1 MQPGPP
7 KFQRRKDDRPGE
19 IVTAALAVFSEK
31 GFAAAKLDE
40 IARRAG
46 VSKGALYLYYETK
59 EDIFHAVVKTAVAPN
74 VEMVKA
80 RLEAFPGPFGGLL
93 EIFLP
98 TIAGVLSVSPVASI
112 GKMVISEGRN
122 FPELARYWHDELVT
136 PMIGIVS
143 GLIGR
148 AQDRGEVRPGDP
160 KLYAIE
166 IISPFLMALLWRE
179 TFVPVGAEP
188 FDLNALAAQHLGVL
202 KGGMLTS
209 NPTARS
215 AS

>member
-7 KFQRRKDDRPGE
+7 KFQRRKEDRPGE
-19 IVTAALAVFSEK
+19 IVAAALAVFSEK

-59 EDIFHAVVKTAVAPN
+59 EEIFHAVVKTAVAPDIDRI
-74 VEMVKA
+74 KA

-93 EIFLP
+93 EVLLP
-98 TIAGVLSVSPVASI
+98 TVASLLTGSPAVGI
-112 GKMVISEGRN
+112 AKMVISEGRN
-122 FPELARYWHDELVT
+122 FPELARYWHDEMVD
-136 PMIGIVS
+136 PMIGLLS

-148 AQDRGEVRPGDP
+148 AQARGEVRPGDP
-160 KLYAIE
+160 RMIAIQ

-179 TFVPVGAEP
+179 TFTPVGAAP
-188 FDLNALAAQHLGVL
+188 FDLNALAAQHLSVL
-202 KGGMLTS
+202 KGGLLTDGS
-209 NPTARS
+209 PS
-215 AS
+215 

>member
-7 KFQRRKDDRPGE
+7 KFQRRKEDRPGE
-19 IVTAALAVFSEK
+19 IVAAALAVFSEK

-59 EDIFHAVVKTAVAPN
+59 EDIFHAVVKTAVVPDI
-74 VEMVKA
+74 ERIKQ

-93 EIFLP
+93 DIFLP
-98 TIAGVLSVSPVASI
+98 TIAGVLSVSPVAGI
-112 GKMVISEGRN
+112 GKMVITEGRN
-122 FPELARYWHDELVT
+122 FPELARYWHDELVS
-136 PMIGIVS
+136 PMVGLMS
-143 GLIGR
+143 GLIAR
-148 AQDRGEVRPGDP
+148 AQARGELRDGDP
-160 KLYAIE
+160 RMFAIQ

-179 TFVPVGAEP
+179 TFVPIGAEP
-188 FDLNALAAQHLGVL
+188 FDLGALAAQHLAVL
-202 KGGMLTS
+202 KAGLLT
-209 NPTARS
+209 NGS

>member
-7 KFQRRKDDRPGE
+7 KFQRRKEDRPGE
-19 IVTAALAVFSEK
+19 IALAALAVFSEK

-74 VEMVKA
+74 LAAVRA
-80 RLEAFPGPFGGLL
+80 RIEAFPGGFGDLL
-93 EIFLP
+93 TLLLP
-98 TIAGVLSVSPVASI
+98 VMAQILSVSPVAGI

-122 FPELARYWHDELVT
+122 FPELARYWHDELVA
-136 PMIGIVS
+136 PMLALMS
-143 GLIGR
+143 GRIAA
-148 AQDRGEVRPGDP
+148 AQDQGEVRPGDP
-160 KLYAIE
+160 RLFAIQ
-166 IISPFLMALLWRE
+166 IVSPFLMALLWRE
-179 TFVPVGAEP
+179 TFVPIGAP
-188 FDLNALAAQHLGVL
+188 ALPLDALAAQHLAVL
-202 KGGMLTS
+202 KAGLLIPG
-209 NPTARS
+209 A

>member
-7 KFQRRKDDRPGE
+7 KFQRRKEDRPGE
-19 IVTAALAVFSEK
+19 IVAAALAVFSEK

-59 EDIFHAVVKTAVAPN
+59 EDIFHAVVKTAVAPD
-74 VEMVKA
+74 VERVKA

-93 EIFLP
+93 EMFLP
-98 TIAGVLSVSPVASI
+98 TIASILSVSPVAGI

-122 FPELARYWHDELVT
+122 FPELARYWHDELVE
-136 PMIGIVS
+136 PMIGLIS
-143 GLIGR
+143 GLITR
-148 AQDRGEVRPGDP
+148 AQDSGEVRPGDP
-160 KLYAIE
+160 KMLAMQIV
-166 IISPFLMALLWRE
+166 SPFLMALLWRE
-179 TFVPVGAEP
+179 TFVPIGARP
-188 FDLNALAAQHLGVL
+188 FDLNELAAQHLSVL
-202 KGGMLTS
+202 KSGLLTG
-209 NPTARS
+209 S

>member
-19 IVTAALAVFSEK
+19 IVAAALAVFSEK
-31 GFAAAKLDE
+31 GFAAARLDE

-59 EDIFHAVVKTAVAPN
+59 EDIFHAVVKTAVAPD

-80 RLEAFPGPFGGLL
+80 RLEAFPGPAAGLL
-93 EIFLP
+93 EVFLP
-98 TIAGVLSVSPVASI
+98 TIASILSVSPVASI

-122 FPELARYWHDELVT
+122 FPELARYWHDELVA

-143 GLIGR
+143 GMIKR
-148 AQDRGEVRPGDP
+148 AQERGEVRAGDA
-160 KLYAIE
+160 KLFAIE
-166 IISPFLMALLWRE
+166 IVSPFLMALLWRE
-179 TFVPVGAEP
+179 TFVPIGAQP
-188 FDLNALAAQHLGVL
+188 FDLNALAAQHLSVL
-202 KGGMLTS
+202 KGGMLT
-209 NPTARS
+209 PGGVP
-215 AS
+215 

>member
-7 KFQRRKDDRPGE
+7 KFQRRKEDRPGE

-59 EDIFHAVVKTAVAPN
+59 EDIFHAVVKTAVVPDI
-74 VEMVKA
+74 ERIKG

-98 TIAGVLSVSPVASI
+98 TIAGILSVSPVAGI

-122 FPELARYWHDELVT
+122 FPELARYWHDELVA
-136 PMIGIVS
+136 PMIGMVS
-143 GLIGR
+143 GLIAR

-160 KLYAIE
+160 RLYAIE
-166 IISPFLMALLWRE
+166 MVGPFLMALLWRE
-179 TFVPVGAEP
+179 TFTPIGAEP
-188 FDLNALAAQHLGVL
+188 FDLNTLAAQHLAVL
-202 KGGMLTS
+202 KAGMLTPDPP
-209 NPTARS
+209 NGS

>member
-19 IVTAALAVFSEK
+19 IALAALAVFSEK

-59 EDIFHAVVKTAVAPN
+59 EDIFHAVVKTAVAPDIDL
-74 VEMVKA
+74 VRG

-98 TIAGVLSVSPVASI
+98 TIANIMSVSPVASI

-122 FPELARYWHDELVT
+122 FPELARYWHDELVE
-136 PMIGIVS
+136 PMIGLMS
-143 GLIGR
+143 GLIER
-148 AQDRGEVRPGDP
+148 AQARGEVRDGDP
-160 KLYAIE
+160 KMFAIQ
-166 IISPFLMALLWRE
+166 IVSPFLMALLWRE
-179 TFVPVGAEP
+179 TFVPIGARP
-188 FDLNALAAQHLGVL
+188 FDLNALATQHLAVL
-202 KGGMLTS
+202 KSGLLAQATPDG
-209 NPTARS
+209 S

>member
-7 KFQRRKDDRPGE
+7 KFQRRKEDRPGE
-19 IVTAALAVFSEK
+19 IALAALAVFSEK

-59 EDIFHAVVKTAVAPN
+59 EDIFHAVVKTAVVPDI
-74 VEMVKA
+74 ERIKG

-98 TIAGVLSVSPVASI
+98 TIAGVLSVSPVAGI

-122 FPELARYWHDELVT
+122 FPELARYWHDELVA
-136 PMIGIVS
+136 PMIGLMS
-143 GLIGR
+143 GLIAR
-148 AQDRGEVRPGDP
+148 AQARGEVRDGDP
-160 KLYAIE
+160 RMFAVQ

-188 FDLNALAAQHLGVL
+188 FDLNTLAAQHLALLEAGL
-202 KGGMLTS
+202 LTDG
-209 NPTARS
+209 S